1 MQALQLMKFFVE
13 NLGNGLRPYLISRF
27 VLQLLYIPIIHAT
40 TQFFLDRLDL
50 LLQEIFLLLL
60 INIFL
65 RFHLDRS
72 LQFDQLKLPVQ

>member
-27 VLQLLYIPIIHAT
+27 VLQFLYIPIIHAA
-40 TQFFLDRLDL
+40 TQLFLNRLDL